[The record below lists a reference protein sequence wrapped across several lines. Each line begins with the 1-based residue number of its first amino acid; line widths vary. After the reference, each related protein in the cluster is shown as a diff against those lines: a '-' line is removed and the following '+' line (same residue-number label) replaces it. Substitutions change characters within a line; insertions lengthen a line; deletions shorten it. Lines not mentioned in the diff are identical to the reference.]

1 MSADIESYIKNSN
14 YANNISKSLEYMQYV
29 FLEDDFENSFKFED
43 IADEDLEDAE
53 INNHPITNNIFLNVH
68 NLNHDNNKIIDKE
81 ERCIINLINPPN
93 AYRELS
99 IVFGYNNI
107 KQILKGKIEYQTL
120 INKLKYRGKHKIP
133 LDVNELKRV
142 VYKYINTVKDL
153 NQRPFSYFDEDVV
166 SSFINYYKDGSIN
179 SIVSYYIKKA
189 QAKNKNNSKLDNIIF
204 TFNVDT
210 FRTIHFG
217 ITPDNFNFNPHD
229 DREIFILDYIRMY
242 WELYML
248 LVFTHICNISQED
261 EEAYFIKFYK
271 VITLAVFT
279 GMKMFLQ
286 LELNRS
292 YGEFYEELKGFKT
305 KDNKYLS
312 DSGTK
317 ERQQI
322 TFKIKNSDFLT
333 EAYKQEYQGAICND
347 KRIGE
352 VKNDKHID
360 ILLTI
365 MRGSNDNKA
374 LFELTISGQ
383 YPLGRIY
390 SSDTNPEVNINL
402 NNMYAYGLLVMQ
414 PIIYLFRT
422 CLNYSKDLEIKSYYT
437 ELQTHLEKYKGIKTH
452 GLVPKLLSVILL
464 AIHKRPNEEEL
475 TTILNKYFKTTD
487 KAQKAEFRKLYKDIE
502 TSLAKKK
509 DRLIDKM
516 REELWRI
523 VW

>member
-1 MSADIESYIKNSN
+1 
-14 YANNISKSLEYMQYV
+14 MQYV
-29 FLEDDFENSFKFED
+29 FLEDSFKNSFKLED
-43 IADEDLEDAE
+43 IADEDLEDVE
-53 INNHPITNNIFLNVH
+53 INNHLITNNIFLNVY
-68 NLNHDNNKIIDKE
+68 NLNHVNKRISKE
-81 ERCIINLINPPN
+81 ERSITNLINPPN
-93 AYRELS
+93 AYKEVS
-99 IVFGYNNI
+99 IVFGWSNI
-107 KQILKGKIEYQTL
+107 KQILKGKIEYHTL
-120 INKLKYRGKHKIP
+120 INKLKYRGKHKVP
-133 LDVNELKRV
+133 LSVDELKRI
-142 VYKYINTVKDL
+142 VYKYVDTVKDL
-153 NQRPFSYFDEDVV
+153 NIRPFSYYDEDVV
-166 SSFINYYKDGSIN
+166 TSFINYYMEGSIN

-189 QAKNKNNSKLDNIIF
+189 QVKNKNNSKLDNIIF
-204 TFNVDT
+204 TFNVDA

-217 ITPDNFNFNPHD
+217 ITPDNFIFNPHD
-229 DREIFILDYIRMY
+229 DRELFILDYIRMY

-248 LVFTHICNISQED
+248 LVFMYICKITQGV

-271 VITLAVFT
+271 LITLAVIT
-279 GMKMFLQ
+279 GMKMFIQ

-312 DSGTK
+312 DAGTK

-333 EAYKQEYQGAICND
+333 EAYKEEYQGAIYIA
-347 KRIGE
+347 KSIGE
-352 VKNDKHID
+352 VKNDTHID
-360 ILLTI
+360 ILLTV
-365 MRGSNDNKA
+365 MRGCKDNTA

-383 YPLGRIY
+383 HPLGRIY

-402 NNMYAYGLLVMQ
+402 NNMYAYGLSIIQ

-422 CLNYSKDLEIKSYYT
+422 CLNYSKDMEIKSYYT
-437 ELQTHLEKYKGIKTH
+437 ELKNYLEKYKGVKTH

-464 AIHKRPNEEEL
+464 AIYKRPNKEEL
-475 TTILNKYFKTTD
+475 TTILNKYFKQTD
-487 KAQKAEFRKLYKDIE
+487 KVQKAEIRKIYKEIE
-502 TSLAKKK
+502 TMLSKKK